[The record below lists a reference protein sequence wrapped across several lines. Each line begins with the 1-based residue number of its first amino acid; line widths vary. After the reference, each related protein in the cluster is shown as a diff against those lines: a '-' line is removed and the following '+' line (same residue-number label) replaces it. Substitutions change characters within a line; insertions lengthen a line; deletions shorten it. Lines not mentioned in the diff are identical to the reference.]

1 MQSIL
6 SPEADVRN
14 TELGDLI
21 DVQAV
26 QSLMDDFYSLARIPM
41 SLIDLKGRLLVGVGW
56 QEICTRFHRVNPE
69 TFQKCLESDLRLSEG
84 IPPGKFRLYRCK
96 NNMWDLATP
105 VVVRGQHIGNV
116 FSGQFFL
123 DDEPLNYDLFRSQAR
138 LYGFNEEEYIASLQA
153 VPRIS
158 RESLNAGVNFL
169 LKLAHMLSELGQ
181 TNIQLARSLSERD
194 ALTASLKQSGER
206 LNRAEK
212 IAHLGSW
219 ELDLTNNRLSWS
231 DEVYRIFGLQPQEFG
246 ASYEAFL
253 EAVHPE
259 DRAAVDDAYSSS
271 VREGKSSYEM
281 EHRIVRKATGE
292 VRWVHEK
299 CEHTREDS
307 GRIIR
312 SCGMVLDITERKRAE
327 EALLASQEAL
337 QKSHAELEKRVQNRT
352 AELSRVNREL
362 SGEVL
367 ERKKVGEALKAERQ
381 RLNDAM
387 EMLPVY
393 VALLTPDYHV
403 PFANRTFRERFGEP
417 RGRRCFEFL
426 FDRTAPCDDC
436 QTYKALK
443 TNAPHEWRWTG
454 PDGRNYEIFDF
465 PFTDSD
471 GTTVVMEMGIDV
483 TERKL
488 AEDELRSANQE
499 LEQRTSQLRALAA
512 ELAQAEDRERR
523 RLAQVLHDHL
533 QQLLVAAKFSIGAV
547 LMKDASESSRP
558 NLERVRRLL
567 DQSIEVSRSLTAEL
581 APPVLYE
588 QNFSDALRWL
598 GRWMDDKHH
607 LAVRVRVDGE
617 EDGLPQDARVVLF
630 QVVRELLFNTA
641 KHAQVGHAEVNMDR
655 LPDGSIQVTVTD
667 EGVGFDPSMTSP
679 ADRSEG
685 GFGLLSIRERM
696 AAMGGTLRIDSVPGL
711 GTKAAVWL
719 PARVLSSTGV
729 EKVLSQSFNCEPV
742 CPQVSAAGP
751 IRVLLAD
758 DHEIVRVGLAQ
769 LLLEVPDV
777 QIVGQAA
784 DGLEAIQMSKTL
796 QPHVIIMDIS
806 MPGMS
811 GLEATRQIKAEMPD
825 CRIIGLSMHPASD
838 MEAAMRA
845 AGAAAY
851 LDKTGAGEVLINTVQ
866 VLGRQTRDPGL
877 KGQATATLDSTRP
890 ATLVRVGTGN

>member
-1 MQSIL
+1 MESFFSSQ
-6 SPEADVRN
+6 PDVRN
-14 TELGDLI
+14 PELAELI

-41 SLIDLKGRLLVGVGW
+41 SLIDLKGRVLVGVGW
-56 QEICTRFHRVNPE
+56 QEICTRFHRANPE
-69 TFQKCLESDLRLSEG
+69 TCENCLESDLCLSAG
-84 IPPGKFRLYRCK
+84 IPPGKFRLYKCK
-96 NNMWDLATP
+96 NNMWDIATP
-105 VVVRGQHIGNV
+105 VVVRGQHVGNI
-116 FSGQFFL
+116 FSGQFFFE
-123 DDEPLNYDLFRSQAR
+123 DEPLDYQLFRSQAR
-138 LYGFNEEEYIASLQA
+138 RYGFDEEEYVAALQA

-158 RESLNAGVNFL
+158 RDSLKSGMNFL
-169 LKLAHMLSELGQ
+169 LKLAHMLSDLTQ
-181 TNIQLARSLSERD
+181 TNIELARFLSERD
-194 ALTASLKQSGER
+194 ALTASLKESGER
-206 LNRAEK
+206 LNRAEE

-219 ELDLTNNRLSWS
+219 ELDLINDRLSWS

-253 EAVHPE
+253 DAVHPE
-259 DRAAVDDAYSSS
+259 DRMAVDDAYSGS

-281 EHRIVRKATGE
+281 EHRVVRKATGE

-299 CEHTREDS
+299 CEHTRDAS

-312 SCGMVLDITERKRAE
+312 SVGMVLDITERRRAE
-327 EALLASQEAL
+327 EALLASQHAL
-337 QKSHAELEKRVQNRT
+337 QKSHAELEKRVRSRT

-362 SGEVL
+362 SAEIS
-367 ERKKVGEALKAERQ
+367 ERRRVGEALKAERQ

-417 RGRRCFEFL
+417 CGRRCFEFL
-426 FDRTAPCDDC
+426 FERTEPCEDC
-436 QTYKALK
+436 QTYTALK
-443 TNAPHEWRWTG
+443 TNARHEWRWTG
-454 PDGRNYEIFDF
+454 PDGRHYEIFDF

-471 GTTVVMEMGIDV
+471 GATLIMEMGIDV
-483 TERKL
+483 TEREL
-488 AEDELRSANQE
+488 AEDELRSANAE
-499 LEQRTSQLRALAA
+499 LEHRASQLCALAT

-533 QQLLVAAKFSIGAV
+533 QQLLVAAKFSVGAV
-547 LMKDASESSRP
+547 LMKEASESSRP
-558 NLERVRRLL
+558 NLEHVRRLL

-588 QNFSDALRWL
+588 QNFSHALRWL
-598 GRWMDDKHH
+598 GRWMEDKHH
-607 LAVRVRVDGE
+607 LSVTVSADGQ
-617 EDGLPQDARVVLF
+617 EDTLPQEARVVLF

-641 KHAQVGHAEVNMDR
+641 KHAQVKQAQLNLDR
-655 LPDGSIQVTVTD
+655 LPDGSMQVTVKD
-667 EGVGFDPSMTSP
+667 EGVGFEPSIASP
-679 ADRSEG
+679 ANRSEG

-696 AAMGGTLRIDSVPGL
+696 AAMGGTLQIDSGPGS
-711 GTKAAVWL
+711 GTKATVWL
-719 PARVLSSTGV
+719 PAHVSSSGRT
-729 EKVLSQSFNCEPV
+729 EKSLSQSESCTPL
-742 CPQVSAAGP
+742 CQAASAAGR

-777 QIVGQAA
+777 QVVGHAM
-784 DGLEAIQMSKTL
+784 DGLEAVHMAKSL
-796 QPHVIIMDIS
+796 QPDVIIMDVS
-806 MPGMS
+806 MPRMS
-811 GLEATRQIKAEMPD
+811 GLEATRQIKAEMPN

-845 AGAAAY
+845 AGCAAY

-866 VLGRQTRDPGL
+866 VLGRQIQDI
-877 KGQATATLDSTRP
+877 Q
-890 ATLVRVGTGN
+890 N